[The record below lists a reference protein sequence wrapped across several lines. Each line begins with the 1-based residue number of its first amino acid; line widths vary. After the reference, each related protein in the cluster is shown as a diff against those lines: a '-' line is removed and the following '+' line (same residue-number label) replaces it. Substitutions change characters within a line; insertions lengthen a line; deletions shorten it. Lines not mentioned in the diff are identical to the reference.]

1 MKTLQLKRGKEKP
14 IFRKHPWIFSGA
26 FVKLDRSIDAGD
38 WVDVLDS
45 DENFICV
52 GHFTP
57 GSIAVRVMS
66 YEKISDKKAFY
77 TEKIEAAFKYRKSI
91 KLFDENTTIYRLVFG
106 EGDGL
111 PGLIVDNYDG
121 HLVIQCHS
129 AGMQNDATLIADS
142 LKTLPIEIKTIYVK
156 HEKEGE
162 FLLGQTEMTTGLEN
176 GNQFLVNWQ
185 SGQKTGFF
193 IDQREN
199 RKILGELSQGKN
211 VLNVF
216 SYTGGF
222 SVYAL
227 KNGAKKVV
235 SVDLSADAIE
245 MANKNAALN
254 NVSENHEGH
263 AVDAFEYLK
272 NEAINFDIVVLDP
285 PAFAKRRNA
294 THNAVQ
300 GYKRL
305 NALAMKKMKK
315 GSILFTFSCSQNISR
330 QLFNDTIRAAAIE
343 AKRDIRII
351 KQLVQPEDHPINIY
365 HPEGEYLKGL
375 VLYID

>member
-14 IFRKHPWIFSGA
+14 VFRKHPWIFSGA
-26 FVKLDRSIDAGD
+26 FIKLDRSIDAGD
-38 WVDVLDS
+38 WVEVLDS

-57 GSIAVRVMS
+57 GSIAIRVMS
-66 YEKISDKKAFY
+66 YEKINDKEAFY
-77 TEKIEAAFKYRKSI
+77 SQKIEAAYIYRTGLN
-91 KLFDENTTIYRLVFG
+91 LFGENTSIYRLIFG

-111 PGLIVDNYDG
+111 PGLIVDNYNG
-121 HLVIQCHS
+121 NLVIQCHS
-129 AGMQNDATLIADS
+129 AGMQKDVKLIADA
-142 LKTLPIEIKTIYVK
+142 LKKLPIQISTIYVK

-162 FLLGQTEMTTGLEN
+162 FLLGNTEITNGLEN

-199 RKILGELSQGKN
+199 RKILGELSKGKN

-222 SVYAL
+222 SIYAL
-227 KNGAKKVV
+227 KNGASKVV
-235 SVDLSADAIE
+235 SVDLSADAID
-245 MANKNAALN
+245 MANKNAQLN
-254 NVSENHEGH
+254 GVSENHEGY

-272 NEAINFDIVVLDP
+272 NEAINFDIVILDP

-294 THNAVQ
+294 IHNAVQ

-330 QLFNDTIRAAAIE
+330 QLFNDTVRAAAIE
-343 AKRDIRII
+343 AKRDIRIM
-351 KQLVQPEDHPINIY
+351 KQLVQPEDHPINMF

>member
-14 IFRKHPWIFSGA
+14 VFRKHPWIFSGA
-26 FVKLDRSIDAGD
+26 FTKLDRSIDAGD
-38 WVDVLDS
+38 WVEVLDS
-45 DENFICV
+45 DENFISI

-57 GSIAVRVMS
+57 GSIAIRVMS
-66 YEKISDKKAFY
+66 YTKVTDKKAFY
-77 TEKIEAAFKYRKSI
+77 TEKIEAAFNYRNSI
-91 KLFDENTTIYRLVFG
+91 YLTDEKTNIYRLIFG
-106 EGDGL
+106 EGDAL
-111 PGLIVDNYDG
+111 PGLIVDNYNG

-129 AGMQNDATLIADS
+129 AGMQRDAKLIGDV
-142 LKTLPIEIKTIYVK
+142 LKTLPITIQTIYVK
-156 HEKEGE
+156 HDQEGE
-162 FLLGQTEMTTGLEN
+162 FLLGSADMTTGLEN

-199 RKILGELSQGKN
+199 RKILGEFSKN
-211 VLNVF
+211 KNILNVF

-227 KNGAKKVV
+227 KNGASKVV
-235 SVDLSADAIE
+235 SVDLSVDAIN
-245 MANKNAALN
+245 MANKNAELN
-254 NVSENHEGH
+254 GVSENHEGH

-272 NEAINFDIVVLDP
+272 NEAINFDIVILDP

-294 THNAVQ
+294 IHNAVQ

-315 GSILFTFSCSQNISR
+315 GSILFTFSCSQNVSR
-330 QLFNDTIRAAAIE
+330 QLYNDTIRAAAIE

>member
-14 IFRKHPWIFSGA
+14 VFRKHPWIFSGA
-26 FVKLDRSIDAGD
+26 FIKLDRSIDAGD
-38 WVDVLDS
+38 WVEVLDS

-57 GSIAVRVMS
+57 GSIAIRVMS
-66 YEKISDKKAFY
+66 YEKINDKEAFY
-77 TEKIEAAFKYRKSI
+77 SQKIEAAYIYRTGLN
-91 KLFDENTTIYRLVFG
+91 LFGENTSIYRLIFG

-111 PGLIVDNYDG
+111 PGLIVDNYNG
-121 HLVIQCHS
+121 NLVIQCHS
-129 AGMQNDATLIADS
+129 AGMQNDAQIIADA
-142 LKTLPIEIKTIYVK
+142 LKKLPIQISTIYVK

-162 FLLGQTEMTTGLEN
+162 FLLGNTEMTTGLEN

-199 RKILGELSQGKN
+199 RKILGELSNGKN

-222 SVYAL
+222 SIYAL
-227 KNGAKKVV
+227 KNGASKVV
-235 SVDLSADAIE
+235 SVDLSADAID
-245 MANKNAALN
+245 MANKNAQLN
-254 NVSENHEGH
+254 GVSENHEGY

-272 NEAINFDIVVLDP
+272 NEAINFDIVILDP

-294 THNAVQ
+294 IHNAVQ

-330 QLFNDTIRAAAIE
+330 QLFNDTVRAAAIE
-343 AKRDIRII
+343 AKRDIRIM
-351 KQLVQPEDHPINIY
+351 KQLVQPEDHPINMF

>member
-1 MKTLQLKRGKEKP
+1 MKALQLKRGKEKP

-26 FVKLDRSIDAGD
+26 FIKLDRSIDAGD
-38 WVDVLDS
+38 WVEVLDS
-45 DENFICV
+45 DDNFICV

-57 GSIAVRVMS
+57 GSIAVRVLS
-66 YEKISDKKAFY
+66 YEKLSDKEAFY
-77 TEKIEAAFKYRKSI
+77 FQKINAAFNYRQGLN
-91 KLFDENTTIYRLVFG
+91 LFDENTNIYRLVFG
-106 EGDGL
+106 EGDAL

-121 HLVIQCHS
+121 NLVIQCHS
-129 AGMQNDATLIADS
+129 AGMQNDVHLIADA
-142 LKTLPIEIKTIYVK
+142 LKKLPIGISTIYVK

-162 FLLGQTEMTTGLEN
+162 FLLGDTGMASALEN
-176 GNQFLVNWQ
+176 GNQFLINWQ

-199 RKILGELSQGKN
+199 RKLLGEFSKDKN

-227 KNGAKKVV
+227 KNGASKVV
-235 SVDLSADAIE
+235 SVDLSTDAIE
-245 MANKNAALN
+245 MANKNAELN
-254 NVSENHEGH
+254 GVSTNHEGY

-272 NEAINFDIVVLDP
+272 NEAINYDVVVLDP

-294 THNAVQ
+294 IHNAVQ

-315 GSILFTFSCSQNISR
+315 GSILFTFSCSQNISS
-330 QLFNDTIRAAAIE
+330 QLFNDTVRAAAIE

>member
-14 IFRKHPWIFSGA
+14 VFRKHPWIFSGA
-26 FVKLDRSIDAGD
+26 FIKLDRSIDAGD
-38 WVDVLDS
+38 WVEVLDS

-57 GSIAVRVMS
+57 GSIAIRVMS
-66 YEKISDKKAFY
+66 YEKINDKEAFY
-77 TEKIEAAFKYRKSI
+77 SQKIEAAYIYRTGLN
-91 KLFDENTTIYRLVFG
+91 LFGENTSIYRLIFG

-111 PGLIVDNYDG
+111 PGLIVDNYNG
-121 HLVIQCHS
+121 NLVIQCHS
-129 AGMQNDATLIADS
+129 AGMQNDAQIIADA
-142 LKTLPIEIKTIYVK
+142 LKKLPIQISTIYVK

-162 FLLGQTEMTTGLEN
+162 FLLGNTEMTTGLEN

-199 RKILGELSQGKN
+199 RKILGELSNGKN

-222 SVYAL
+222 SIYAL
-227 KNGAKKVV
+227 KNGASKVV
-235 SVDLSADAIE
+235 SVDLSADAID
-245 MANKNAALN
+245 MANQNAQLN
-254 NVSENHEGH
+254 GVSENHEGY

-272 NEAINFDIVVLDP
+272 NEAINFDIVILDP

-294 THNAVQ
+294 IHNAVQ

-330 QLFNDTIRAAAIE
+330 QLFNDTVRAAAIE
-343 AKRDIRII
+343 AKRDIRIM
-351 KQLVQPEDHPINIY
+351 KQLVQPEDHPINMF

>member
-14 IFRKHPWIFSGA
+14 VFRKHPWIFSGA
-26 FVKLDRSIDAGD
+26 FTKLDRSIDAGD
-38 WVDVLDS
+38 WVEVLDS

-57 GSIAVRVMS
+57 GSIAIRVMS
-66 YEKISDKKAFY
+66 YTKVTDKKAFY
-77 TEKIEAAFKYRKSI
+77 TEKIEAAFNYRNSI
-91 KLFDENTTIYRLVFG
+91 YLTDEKTNIYRLIFG
-106 EGDGL
+106 EGDAL
-111 PGLIVDNYDG
+111 PGLIVDNYNG

-129 AGMQNDATLIADS
+129 AGMQRDAKLIGDV
-142 LKTLPIEIKTIYVK
+142 LKTLPITIQTIYVK

-162 FLLGQTEMTTGLEN
+162 FLLGSADMTTGLEN

-199 RKILGELSQGKN
+199 RKILGEFSKN
-211 VLNVF
+211 KNILNVF

-227 KNGAKKVV
+227 KNGASKVV
-235 SVDLSADAIE
+235 SVDLSVDAIN
-245 MANKNAALN
+245 MANKNAELN
-254 NVSENHEGH
+254 GVSENHEGH

-272 NEAINFDIVVLDP
+272 NEAINFDIVILDP

-294 THNAVQ
+294 IHNAVQ

-315 GSILFTFSCSQNISR
+315 GSILFTFSCSQNVSR
-330 QLFNDTIRAAAIE
+330 QLYNDTIRAAAIE

>member
-14 IFRKHPWIFSGA
+14 VFRKHPWIFSGA
-26 FVKLDRSIDAGD
+26 FTKLDRSIDAGD
-38 WVDVLDS
+38 WVEVLDS
-45 DENFICV
+45 DENFICI

-57 GSIAVRVMS
+57 GSIAIRVMS
-66 YEKISDKKAFY
+66 YTKVTDKKAFY
-77 TEKIEAAFKYRKSI
+77 TEKIEAAFNYRNSI
-91 KLFDENTTIYRLVFG
+91 YLTDEKTNIYRLIFG
-106 EGDGL
+106 EGDAL
-111 PGLIVDNYDG
+111 PGLIVDNYNG

-129 AGMQNDATLIADS
+129 AGMQRDAKLIGDV
-142 LKTLPIEIKTIYVK
+142 LKTLPITIQTIYVK

-162 FLLGQTEMTTGLEN
+162 FLLGSADMTTGLEN

-199 RKILGELSQGKN
+199 RKILGEFSKN
-211 VLNVF
+211 KNILNVF

-227 KNGAKKVV
+227 KNGASKVV
-235 SVDLSADAIE
+235 SVDLSVDAIN
-245 MANKNAALN
+245 MANKNAELN
-254 NVSENHEGH
+254 GVSENHEGH

-272 NEAINFDIVVLDP
+272 NEAINFDIVILDP

-294 THNAVQ
+294 IHNAVQ

-315 GSILFTFSCSQNISR
+315 GSILFTFSCSQNVSR
-330 QLFNDTIRAAAIE
+330 QLYNDTIRAAAIE

>member
-14 IFRKHPWIFSGA
+14 VFRKHPWIFSGA
-26 FVKLDRSIDAGD
+26 FIKLDRSIDAGD
-38 WVDVLDS
+38 WVEVLDS

-57 GSIAVRVMS
+57 GSIAIRVMS
-66 YEKISDKKAFY
+66 YEKINDKEAFY
-77 TEKIEAAFKYRKSI
+77 SQKIEAAYIYRTGLN
-91 KLFDENTTIYRLVFG
+91 LFGENTSIYRLIFG

-111 PGLIVDNYDG
+111 PGLIVDNYNG
-121 HLVIQCHS
+121 NLVIQFHS
-129 AGMQNDATLIADS
+129 AGMQKDVKLIADA
-142 LKTLPIEIKTIYVK
+142 LKKLPIQISTIYVK

-162 FLLGQTEMTTGLEN
+162 FLLGNTEITNGLEN

-199 RKILGELSQGKN
+199 RKILGELSKGKN
-211 VLNVF
+211 LLNVF

-222 SVYAL
+222 SIYAL
-227 KNGAKKVV
+227 KNGASKVV
-235 SVDLSADAIE
+235 SVDLSADAID
-245 MANKNAALN
+245 MANKNAQLN
-254 NVSENHEGH
+254 GVSENHEGY

-272 NEAINFDIVVLDP
+272 NEAINFDIVILDP

-294 THNAVQ
+294 IHNAVQ

-330 QLFNDTIRAAAIE
+330 QLFNDTVRAAAIE
-343 AKRDIRII
+343 AKRDIRIM
-351 KQLVQPEDHPINIY
+351 KQLVQPEDHPINMF